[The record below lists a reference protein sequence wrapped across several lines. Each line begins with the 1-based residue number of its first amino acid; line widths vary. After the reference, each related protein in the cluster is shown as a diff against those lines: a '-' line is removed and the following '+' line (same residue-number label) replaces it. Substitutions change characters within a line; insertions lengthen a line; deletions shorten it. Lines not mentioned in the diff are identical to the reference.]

1 MIYTNDGK
9 THVVF
14 DNRELIDLVREYM
27 GEDASSLVKE
37 LVTEIEILKEEL
49 VEAQDGNE
57 AEWEQ
62 DRDNLVDIRDMA
74 DEMIEMVNGRINKK
88 TMKYK
93 LTRIRDIVYNMI

>member
-37 LVTEIEILKEEL
+37 LVTEIETLKEEL

>member
-93 LTRIRDIVYNMI
+93 LTRIRDIVYNMT

>member
-93 LTRIRDIVYNMI
+93 LTRVRDIVYNMI